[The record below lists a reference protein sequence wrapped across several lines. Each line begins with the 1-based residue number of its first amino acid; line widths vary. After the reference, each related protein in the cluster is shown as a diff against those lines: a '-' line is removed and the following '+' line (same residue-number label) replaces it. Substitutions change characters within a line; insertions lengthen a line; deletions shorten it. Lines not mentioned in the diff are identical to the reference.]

1 MVPVPVPT
9 TMVFR
14 GGEEV
19 PSEWALSRNHHT
31 SYDPPQRET
40 QGEKRMSGFKVAKPA
55 ETGRRDF
62 VVRQLIGII
71 RERKIAPGARLPAEP
86 ELADMFGVSRTVVR
100 EAMQT
105 LQATGTIRIEQ
116 GRGTFLAEN
125 PLAQPFSV
133 WATMNT
139 HRVGELFAVR
149 SILEAEAA
157 SLAAGNRTKAD
168 LSRMK
173 AALDAGQDGVDSVDW
188 RATMAA
194 DVEFHRA
201 VTQAAGLAL
210 LREMLEVA
218 IPVWI
223 DMTADVARERRR
235 AERLQLTLD
244 EHRAV
249 YDAIKSGDGDAARN
263 AIRAHLANSRDR
275 RIANDGGHA

>member
-1 MVPVPVPT
+1 
-9 TMVFR
+9 
-14 GGEEV
+14 
-19 PSEWALSRNHHT
+19 
-31 SYDPPQRET
+31 
-40 QGEKRMSGFKVAKPA
+40 MSGFKVAKPA

-173 AALDAGQDGVDSVDW
+173 AALDAGQEGVDAVDW

-223 DMTADVARERRR
+223 DMTADVTRERRR

-249 YDAIKSGDGDAARN
+249 YDAIKSCDGDAARN
-263 AIRAHLANSRDR
+263 AIRAHLENSRDR

>member
-1 MVPVPVPT
+1 MP
-9 TMVFR
+9 
-14 GGEEV
+14 
-19 PSEWALSRNHHT
+19 
-31 SYDPPQRET
+31 
-40 QGEKRMSGFKVAKPA
+40 GFKVVKPTEA
-55 ETGRRDF
+55 GRRDF

-71 RERKIAPGARLPAEP
+71 RDRKIAPGARLPTEP

-100 EAMQT
+100 EAMQS

-116 GRGTFLAEN
+116 GRGTFLAEH

-139 HRVGELFAVR
+139 HRVSELFAVR

-157 SLAAGNRTKAD
+157 SLAAGNRTQAD
-168 LSRMK
+168 LARMK
-173 AALDAGQDGVDSVDW
+173 AALDAGQAGVDAVDW

-223 DMTADVARERRR
+223 DITADVTRERRR

-249 YDAIKSGDGDAARN
+249 YDAIRSGDGAAARD
-263 AIRAHLANSRDR
+263 AIRAHLGNSRDR